1 MGKLFP
7 STTPKVTVGEIHP
20 LYCWYGDVYLYN
32 RQKYLIFTNSL
43 TRVSL
48 MIGPYSVDKKEHF
61 SRTFALALKQK
72 LSTIIQ
78 DSDAYFEK
86 IEGDGWIAQ
95 PDKGATAFVNRIK
108 EELNYLKEYW
118 KAMDDKIMVL
128 PEDFNNTF
136 LRNVTSIKGKYFYPE
151 DKFVEEWEK
160 YKSESIE

>member
-1 MGKLFP
+1 
-7 STTPKVTVGEIHP
+7 
-20 LYCWYGDVYLYN
+20 
-32 RQKYLIFTNSL
+32 
-43 TRVSL
+43 

-86 IEGDGWIAQ
+86 IEGDGWIAL

-160 YKSESIE
+160 YKSESIK